1 LRLICLSFLLLAAT
15 DRASA
20 QFSLNT
26 IGRNAELAVPLPIV
40 VPGSIDAR
48 VVNPT
53 EARQLRRALW
63 RDRNSV
69 DFKVSLT
76 GVANRFSKS
85 WTTNNENSVSGELVA
100 YYYHT
105 RTRNR
110 FSWQFKFDGIY
121 GVNFIDEAWFKNQDM
136 LKLYYLGSWKMRQ
149 DKIMRQW
156 AYSFSASFSSQF
168 AEGRASRTDRTV
180 WSNFMAPGMLNAGV
194 GFTFTSPDPKL
205 PFIVTLD
212 PVSGNGLFVLDDRI
226 DDDRRKKLGISLPDD
241 AVVGGHNYVSHR
253 YKFEGG
259 SNINVAFN
267 RTFAFG
273 RGGNFTLQYNT
284 TLSSFYGWITQVGRH
299 SAPGGS
305 GSGGAVEA
313 IMPTMSW
320 TNVVSI
326 NPWRF
331 VTLEFRTT
339 ALYDR
344 SQVDKLQMQ
353 YYLRVGLTYR
363 YKNR

>member
-1 LRLICLSFLLLAAT
+1 M
-15 DRASA
+15 
-20 QFSLNT
+20 NT
-26 IGRNAELAVPLPIV
+26 IGHNAELSVPIEVAPSAL
-40 VPGSIDAR
+40 DAH
-48 VVNPT
+48 VINLT
-53 EARQLRRALW
+53 EARLIRKAVW
-63 RDRNSV
+63 RERNAV

-76 GVANRFSKS
+76 GAATQFNKA
-85 WTTNNENSVSGELVA
+85 WTTNNQNAVAGELAA

-121 GVNFIDEAWFKNQDM
+121 GVNFIDKIWFKNQDM
-136 LKLYYLGSWKMRQ
+136 LKLYYLGSWRMRQ
-149 DKIMRQW
+149 DRILRNW
-156 AYSFSASFSSQF
+156 AYSFSASFGSQF
-168 AEGRASRTDRTV
+168 AEGYKSRTEKIV
-180 WSNFMAPGMLNAGV
+180 WSNFMAPGVLNAGV
-194 GFTFTSPDPKL
+194 GFTYTSPNPKL
-205 PFIVTLD
+205 PFIVTID
-212 PVSGNGLFVLDDRI
+212 PISGNGLFVIDDRI
-226 DDDRRKKLGISLPDD
+226 DDEHRKKLGITLPDD
-241 AVVGGHNYVSHR
+241 AVVGGYKYVGHR

-259 SNINVAFN
+259 SNLNVAFN

-273 RGGNFTLQYNT
+273 KRDGFTLQYNT

-299 SAPGGS
+299 SGTLGTES
-305 GSGGAVEA
+305 A

-320 TNVVSI
+320 TNVVSV

-331 VTLEFRTT
+331 LTLEFRTT

-344 SQVDKLQMQ
+344 SQTGKLQMQ